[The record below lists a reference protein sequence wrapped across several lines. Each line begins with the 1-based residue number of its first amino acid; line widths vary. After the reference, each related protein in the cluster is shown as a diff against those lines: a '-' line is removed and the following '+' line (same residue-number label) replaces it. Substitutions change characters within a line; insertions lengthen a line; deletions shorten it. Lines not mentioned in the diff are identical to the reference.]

1 MEDCDFLTPRLLDG
15 KIPAGSLPKADRT
28 MKVFCPPSL
37 VLLYLVFGAI
47 NSIGQG
53 IRVESAY
60 YGSPDGV
67 GVDVTGRVQRFADY
81 GEPFRVSNDTLRIDP
96 SPNRPKTLRVVY
108 YVNGQRISETVP
120 EGEVFYFRNGGSAN
134 RGPDDYRPGI
144 RIIRALYGA
153 RGRYADV
160 TSIVRDRVRQQ
171 RPFTATNET
180 FGVDPYP
187 GKGKRLKIYYIR
199 GGEQREKEY
208 AEGDS
213 VRIW

>member
-1 MEDCDFLTPRLLDG
+1 
-15 KIPAGSLPKADRT
+15 
-28 MKVFCPPSL
+28 MKVYWTPSL
-37 VLLYLVFGAI
+37 VLLCLLFGAVD
-47 NSIGQG
+47 SRGQG

-60 YGSPDGV
+60 YGSRDGV

-96 SPNRPKTLRVVY
+96 SPNRPKALIVVY
-108 YVNGQRISETVP
+108 YVNGRRISESVP
-120 EGEVFYFRNGGSAN
+120 EGEVFYFRDAGYLPH
-134 RGPDDYRPGI
+134 GPDDYRPAI
-144 RIIRALYGA
+144 RIIRAIYGA
-153 RGRYADV
+153 RGRYVDV
-160 TSIVRDRVRQQ
+160 TGIVRDRFRD
-171 RPFTATNET
+171 RKPFTVANDT

-187 GKGKRLKIYYIR
+187 GHGKRLKIDYLR

>member
-1 MEDCDFLTPRLLDG
+1 
-15 KIPAGSLPKADRT
+15 
-28 MKVFCPPSL
+28 L
-37 VLLYLVFGAI
+37 VLFYLVFGAI

-120 EGEVFYFRNGGSAN
+120 EGEVFYFRNGGYAH
-134 RGPDDYRPGI
+134 RGPDEYRPGI
-144 RIIRALYGA
+144 RIIRAIYGT

-160 TSIVRDRVRQQ
+160 TGIVRDRVRRQ
-171 RPFTATNET
+171 RSFTVANET

-199 GGEQREKEY
+199 GGEQHEKEY